1 MKIVIANSI
10 GKDKYGNYIIHSPSR
25 WSEAI
30 KSRFHWFAY
39 YPWEL
44 AYLSSLLKHE
54 TKHNVKFIDGC
65 LLRLD
70 QKAYGKHI
78 IAENPDMLIIESAT
92 RMIDENVEM
101 ALKVKA
107 ATGAKLIFAGPH
119 ASAFPRE
126 LIDKGID
133 YVCVGEYELTVL
145 EIVQS
150 KKRDEIPGLYPNERR
165 PLLDVKK
172 LPWPE
177 DSDISRMDYARPG
190 EPSCEFREIQMYAT
204 RGCPGSCN
212 FCVARHVYYDQ
223 PNWRPREVTDVV
235 NEIKHLREKYPLM
248 QGVFFDEEVH
258 NADRQFILQLTG
270 AIVENGLSDLK
281 FEAMCDVRFLDEQVM
296 IAMKNAGYYKIRI
309 GIESASEKVMKAMGK
324 TIDLGKII
332 STLKTAKSIGLKT
345 YGTFTFGALGSDV
358 NEDEKTIRF
367 MRNLIEGNLL
377 DNLQLSICTPQPG
390 TPFYNHVKDKGLLRE
405 DISGSDFDG
414 GSVAVLDYPE
424 YTHRQIERVKEK
436 ALLIRDHIFMNQKI
450 KNDSFWQ
457 WLVFVFKRYGIMG
470 FLIKAYKRVVR
481 ETKFQIIKWIS

>member
-150 KKRDEIPGLYPNERR
+150 KKGM
-165 PLLDVKK
+165 K
-172 LPWPE
+172 
-177 DSDISRMDYARPG
+177 SRV
-190 EPSCEFREIQMYAT
+190 FIQMSAGRFWMSKNCLGLRIAISAAWT
-204 RGCPGSCN
+204 MRARGSPAVN
-212 FCVARHVYYDQ
+212 FVRSRCMQHVDA
-223 PNWRPREVTDVV
+223 PE
-235 NEIKHLREKYPLM
+235 
-248 QGVFFDEEVH
+248 
-258 NADRQFILQLTG
+258 A
-270 AIVENGLSDLK
+270 AI
-281 FEAMCDVRFLDEQVM
+281 FA
-296 IAMKNAGYYKIRI
+296 
-309 GIESASEKVMKAMGK
+309 
-324 TIDLGKII
+324 
-332 STLKTAKSIGLKT
+332 
-345 YGTFTFGALGSDV
+345 
-358 NEDEKTIRF
+358 
-367 MRNLIEGNLL
+367 
-377 DNLQLSICTPQPG
+377 
-390 TPFYNHVKDKGLLRE
+390 
-405 DISGSDFDG
+405 
-414 GSVAVLDYPE
+414 
-424 YTHRQIERVKEK
+424 
-436 ALLIRDHIFMNQKI
+436 
-450 KNDSFWQ
+450 
-457 WLVFVFKRYGIMG
+457 
-470 FLIKAYKRVVR
+470 
-481 ETKFQIIKWIS
+481 